1 MIKRNETATAH
12 GVPSYKPRSLP
23 CAGALL
29 LLAALG
35 CSDDEVD
42 PPGYALLVS
51 GMEQQWKLL
60 PHRLSLSEVRLT
72 PPSGTSGWV
81 LTHQNNGGPFGTID
95 SSTATVDH
103 ALLHGTGL
111 RVVHGSVKLQI
122 PAGKSQHQQK
132 VTRPEGDLQLG
143 DDLVAVPV
151 LRGFRFSSNEYATA
165 PSWAGSYDPAKGF
178 TSTGF
183 GMRLSGAARAG
194 GVTSFTVTAISALA
208 ACDRYDAANK
218 DDMNGV
224 ISQASSWLTV
234 DYSVIYLPAARV
246 TTGSLSYFLNYSQ
259 YAKDGVHMTGPTEAQ
274 RTLTLEGQP
283 GAAAAVAALQGF
295 DMVSN
300 DAKDKDPACVVNKAA
315 KVKGPGRYI
324 RTIRARAK
332 LASYD
337 ATAGSGKV
345 VLDLLLSNDAPDGFK
360 AMEAGSMCVRAR
372 GEAVLLQLDG
382 VTVLKDQRASLAGLK
397 GGERKQQALDICKL
411 LPAEIACP

>member
-1 MIKRNETATAH
+1 MIKRDN
-12 GVPSYKPRSLP
+12 SNRLRW
-23 CAGALL
+23 AGALL
-29 LLAALG
+29 LLAGLG
-35 CSDDEVD
+35 CSDDEGET
-42 PPGYALLVS
+42 PGYALLVS
-51 GMEQQWKLL
+51 GLEQQWKLL

-72 PPSGTSGWV
+72 PPTGAAGW
-81 LTHQNNGGPFGTID
+81 LLSAQNNGGPFGTID
-95 SSTATVDH
+95 SSTATVNH
-103 ALLHGTGL
+103 ALLYGAGL
-111 RVVHGSVKLQI
+111 RVVHGSVKLQV
-122 PAGKSQHQQK
+122 PAGKSKRQQK
-132 VTRPEGDLQLG
+132 VTRSETDLQFG

-151 LRGFRFSSNEYATA
+151 LRGFRFSSDDYTAA
-165 PSWAGSYDPAKGF
+165 PSWASSYDPAKGF

-183 GMRLSGAARAG
+183 GMELSGAARAG
-194 GVTSFTVTAISALA
+194 GVTSFTVTATSGLA

-224 ISQASSWLTV
+224 VSKASSWLTV

-246 TTGSLSYFLNYSQ
+246 TAGSLSYFLNYSQ
-259 YAKDGVHMTGPTEAQ
+259 YAKDGVHMTGPTEAK
-274 RTLTLEGQP
+274 RTLTLKGQP

-295 DMVSN
+295 EMVSN

-337 ATAGSGKV
+337 AAAGSGKV
-345 VLDLLLSNDAPDGFK
+345 VLDLLFSNDAPDGFK

-372 GEAVLLQLDG
+372 GEAVLLQLDKA
-382 VTVLKDQRASLAGLK
+382 TVIKDQQASLAGLK
-397 GGERKQQALDICKL
+397 GGERKQQTLDFCKL